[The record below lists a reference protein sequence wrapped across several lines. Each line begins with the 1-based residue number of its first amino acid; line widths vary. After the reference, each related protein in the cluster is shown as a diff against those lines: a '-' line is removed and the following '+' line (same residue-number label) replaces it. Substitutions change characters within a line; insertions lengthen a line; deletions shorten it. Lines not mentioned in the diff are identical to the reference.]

1 MKQGLNRILSCIAL
15 ALLIAITA
23 ITALAPR
30 TARQEETP
38 QQAAFQSAAGKERKF
53 IEIGQLRIT
62 TKPDNNGNS
71 SLIVA
76 TPCLEYSEDRDFREE
91 LDRKYSRIKETIEVY
106 FKSKTLQEIRQK
118 GEEAVNA
125 ELLADINSLL
135 VLQKIKRIYFLDYQF
150 LKT

>member
-1 MKQGLNRILSCIAL
+1 MQKGLNRILSCIIL
-15 ALLIAITA
+15 ALLIAIGA

-30 TARQEETP
+30 TAKQDETP
-38 QQAAFQSAAGKERKF
+38 QQAAFQSAANKEREF

-76 TPCLEYSEDRDFREE
+76 TPCLEYSKDRDFREE
-91 LDRKYSRIKETIEVY
+91 LDRKSSKIKEIIEEY
-106 FKSKTLQEIRQK
+106 FNSRTLQEIRQK
-118 GEEAVNA
+118 GEDAVNA
-125 ELLADINSLL
+125 ELLANINSLL

-150 LKT
+150 L